1 MRDSNAILKITLRL
15 SAFEAKKLSAFAR
28 FKHNLK
34 NSFAPLCLRGKKN
47 SEMLKWKIKPFEAL
61 NVNELYDVLKLRSEI
76 FVVEQNCVYLDLD
89 GKDKKALHLI
99 GEYEGKIVAYS
110 RLFDAGIS
118 FDNASIGRVVVDAN
132 YRDKKW
138 GHELMHE
145 AIAGIKA
152 NFGKEAITIGAQLYL
167 KKFYESHGFVQ
178 TSEMYLE
185 DDIPHIEMIRD

>member
-1 MRDSNAILKITLRL
+1 
-15 SAFEAKKLSAFAR
+15 
-28 FKHNLK
+28 
-34 NSFAPLCLRGKKN
+34 
-47 SEMLKWKIKPFEAL
+47 MLKWKIKPFEAL
-61 NVNELYDVLKLRSEI
+61 NVNELYDVLRLRSEI

-138 GHELMHE
+138 GHELMRE

-185 DDIPHIEMIRD
+185 DDIPHIEMIRN